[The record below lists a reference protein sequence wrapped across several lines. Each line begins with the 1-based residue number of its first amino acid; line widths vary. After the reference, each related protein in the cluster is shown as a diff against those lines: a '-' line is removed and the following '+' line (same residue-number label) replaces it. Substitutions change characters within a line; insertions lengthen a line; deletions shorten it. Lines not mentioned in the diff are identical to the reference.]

1 MKQEV
6 EILYQVNQT
15 IESAQE
21 ILDAIDA
28 KKLSSKR
35 TVDEYFYNKATS
47 QFLPKE
53 DMAITECLRIRQA
66 GDAAYYTYKKDI
78 FLADGAWSH
87 SDEYETG
94 VDDPETL
101 RQELLKQQYTP
112 LVVVDCQKTKY
123 MWKEYEITLEDV
135 TNLGV
140 FLEIEHVADQH
151 DDIALVKAQIREDM
165 KKLGFTTLEEV
176 TTGKPE
182 LLLRKNGLP
191 R

>member
-1 MKQEV
+1 
-6 EILYQVNQT
+6 
-15 IESAQE
+15 
-21 ILDAIDA
+21 
-28 KKLSSKR
+28 
-35 TVDEYFYNKATS
+35 
-47 QFLPKE
+47 
-53 DMAITECLRIRQA
+53 
-66 GDAAYYTYKKDI
+66 
-78 FLADGAWSH
+78 
-87 SDEYETG
+87 
-94 VDDPETL
+94 
-101 RQELLKQQYTP
+101 
-112 LVVVDCQKTKY
+112 

>member
-78 FLADGAWSH
+78 FLVDGAWSH

-182 LLLRKNGLP
+182 FLLRKNGLP

>member
-78 FLADGAWSH
+78 FLVDGAWSH

-101 RQELLKQQYTP
+101 RQALLKQQYTP

-182 LLLRKNGLP
+182 FLLRKNGLP